1 MTSVLMVL
9 SGVDHW
15 TGADGTKE
23 PSGFWPEEFA
33 VPHRL
38 MTEAGFDVDVAS
50 TAGGKPTPD
59 QEGLSTEAVGP
70 EATEFAKYLDEH
82 SAELTNPTSLA
93 DVRTADDYDAV
104 FIVGGHGPMEDLAH
118 DPDVGRVLSDFDA
131 AGKVIAPLCH
141 GPGSLL
147 SANLP
152 GGGWLFEGRKLTGFT
167 NEEERLHGSADR
179 APWLLEDV
187 LRSRG
192 ADIQSIEAWGV
203 NVVVDGNLMSGQN
216 PNSSH
221 ALAEKLIDT
230 LNKSDNRA

>member
-1 MTSVLMVL
+1 MTSVLMIL

-33 VPHRL
+33 VPHRM

-59 QEGLSTEAVGP
+59 QDGLSTEAVGP
-70 EATEFAKYLDEH
+70 RAAEFAEYLDEH
-82 SAELTNPTSLA
+82 SAELADPTPLSQ
-93 DVRTADDYDAV
+93 VRTADDYDAV
-104 FIVGGHGPMEDLAH
+104 MIVGGHGPMEDLAH
-118 DPDVGRVLSDFDA
+118 DPDVGRVLIEFDT
-131 AGKVIAPLCH
+131 AGKIIAPLCH

-152 GGGWLFEGRKLTGFT
+152 GGGWLFEGRTLTGFT
-167 NEEERLHGSADR
+167 NEEEREHGSADR

-192 ADIQSIEAWGV
+192 AVIQSIEAWGV
-203 NVVVDGNLMSGQN
+203 NVVVDGNLISGQN

-221 ALAEKLIDT
+221 ALAETLIDT
-230 LNKSDNRA
+230 LKAA